1 MGRLVRIYVARDT
14 PHGALE
20 DSGIDAEVGNEEL
33 QMGLGELPAFSTAP
47 VILVDE
53 SNAHDA
59 ILVRDEGREGARPPG
74 TRAHVQPARSPR
86 ASAPVLVR

>member
-1 MGRLVRIYVARDT
+1 MGRLVQIYVARDL
-14 PHGALE
+14 PHAYLLKGALE

-53 SNAHDA
+53 SNAA
-59 ILVRDEGREGARPPG
+59 RATQVLKKLEESARRSAETPDE
-74 TRAHVQPARSPR
+74 
-86 ASAPVLVR
+86 

>member
-1 MGRLVRIYVARDT
+1 MGRLVQIYVARDT
-14 PHGALE
+14 PHAYLLKGALE

-53 SNAHDA
+53 SNAA
-59 ILVRDEGREGARPPG
+59 RATQVLKKLEESARRSAETPDE
-74 TRAHVQPARSPR
+74 
-86 ASAPVLVR
+86 